1 MLAMLSLKNISAGYG
16 KIGILNSISLDVGE
30 NKITSIIGS
39 NGAGK
44 STILKTIMGIIK
56 PFNGE
61 IIFKGEEISK
71 RTTYQIA
78 SLGISL
84 IPEDRK
90 LFPDLKVFEN
100 LRLGAFNKRP
110 WKNLNHNLNYIY
122 EIFPILA
129 KRRNTEAGNLS
140 GGEQQM
146 LAIARGLMAEP
157 HLLILDE
164 PSLGLAPKIIFEVY
178 EVIKKISEKGVTILV
193 VEQNVIQALKI
204 SDNAY
209 VIENGAIKLSGHSKD
224 LINNN
229 ELKQAYMSV

>member
-16 KIGILNSISLDVGE
+16 KIKILNSISLDVGE

-61 IIFKGEEISK
+61 IIFKGEKISK
-71 RTTYQIA
+71 RTTCQIA

-90 LFPDLKVFEN
+90 LFPNLKVFEN

-110 WKNLNHNLNYIY
+110 WKNLNHNLNYVY

-129 KRRNTEAGNLS
+129 EKRNEEAGNLS

-157 HLLILDE
+157 SLLILDE
-164 PSLGLAPKIIFEVY
+164 PSLGLAPKIVFEVY
-178 EVIKKISEKGVTILV
+178 EVIKKISKKGITILV
-193 VEQNVIQALKI
+193 VEQNVMQALKI

-209 VIENGAIKLSGHSKD
+209 VIENGTIRLSGHSKD